1 MHELAGNQNIVSA
14 SNSSGI
20 PGTQGGDNAFQLSGT
35 SVQQMQDLRQMFCD
49 TDFGATYRFEI
60 AQGRFFSR
68 EHPSDTSAVVVNE
81 ATARVYG
88 VKDLVGRYLINPGNS
103 SFPSQSFEIVGVVK
117 DFNYESLHDPVRPLV
132 MRLQNA
138 SSAGRFV
145 SVRVKPTDVAGT
157 IAFMENTWK
166 KYAGNEGFDY
176 RFLDQNLQHLYLA
189 DQRTSK
195 IATTFSVLAIFVACL
210 GLLGLAA
217 FITEQRTKEIGV
229 RRVLGASIPE
239 ITLLLC
245 KEFTKWVL
253 LANLVAWPLAYYV
266 MHHWLQNFAY
276 RISIGPWI
284 FLISGVLALL
294 VALVTVSSHAI
305 RAATANPVEA
315 LRYE

>member
-1 MHELAGNQNIVSA
+1 
-14 SNSSGI
+14 
-20 PGTQGGDNAFQLSGT
+20 
-35 SVQQMQDLRQMFCD
+35 MFCD

-88 VKDLVGRYLINPGNS
+88 VKDLVGRYLINPGNE

-132 MRLQNA
+132 MRLQHV

-145 SVRVKPTDVAGT
+145 SVRVKPADVAGT
-157 IAFMENTWK
+157 ISFMENTWK

-176 RFLDQNLQHLYLA
+176 RFLDQNLQRLYLA

-229 RRVLGASIPE
+229 RRVLGASVTE

-253 LANLVAWPLAYYV
+253 LANVVAWPLAYYV
-266 MHHWLQNFAY
+266 MNHWLQNFAY

-284 FLISGVLALL
+284 FLFSGVIALV
-294 VALVTVSSHAI
+294 VALITVSSHAI